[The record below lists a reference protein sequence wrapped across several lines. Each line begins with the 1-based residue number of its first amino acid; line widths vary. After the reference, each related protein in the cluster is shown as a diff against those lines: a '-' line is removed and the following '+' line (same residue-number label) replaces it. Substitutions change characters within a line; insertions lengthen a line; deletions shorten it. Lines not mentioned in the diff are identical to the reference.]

1 MTSTHDDLAS
11 IQAQL
16 EAALEERITDLM
28 GQIKAVQEVTAQIAS
43 ATMDIRRQET
53 LREQLEEELGSLL
66 TESIEL
72 EQSNE
77 ERQARLDKLK
87 EHVAKMRD
95 LRAELMSGLAEL
107 AGE

>member
-1 MTSTHDDLAS
+1 MTSTPDTLAA

-16 EAALEERITDLM
+16 EATLEERITDLM
-28 GQIKAVQEVTAQIAS
+28 GQIKVVQEITAQIAS
-43 ATMDIRRQET
+43 ATLDIRRQEA
-53 LREQLEEELGSLL
+53 LREQLEKELGSLL

-72 EQSNE
+72 EQTND

-87 EHVAKMRD
+87 EHVEKMRS
-95 LRAELMSGLAEL
+95 LRAELMSGLADL